1 MAFINARTDC
11 EFRSNWL
18 ASQDSISTPSAP
30 DKAPTLGDVIRHMS
44 KRAWGLSGLVLGI
57 VAVLVAVGSLILAGV
72 LSFNRDGLVSLD
84 PESVA
89 AQLVS
94 ELDKQAVTATV
105 ECPATLVAPVGFS
118 FICMAQGE
126 QASVAQ
132 INVTIVDSLG
142 ELGWHLISDLP
153 ARTP

>member
-1 MAFINARTDC
+1 M
-11 EFRSNWL
+11 

-30 DKAPTLGDVIRHMS
+30 DRAPTLGDVIRHMS
-44 KRAWGLSGLVLGI
+44 KRAWGVSGLVLGI
-57 VAVLVAVGSLILAGV
+57 VAVLVVGGSLILAGV

-94 ELDKQAVTATV
+94 ELDQQGITATV
-105 ECPATLVAPVGFS
+105 ECPATVVAPVGFS

-126 QASVAQ
+126 EASVAQ
-132 INVTIVDSLG
+132 VSVTIADAVG
-142 ELGWHLISDLP
+142 NIGWTLISDLP